1 MCHITLTWRLYSPTS
16 MSGHGGDGDGDG
28 DGDGVTAANGE
39 TAVWRRRINICKH
52 DHVNEVSRYF

>member
-28 DGDGVTAANGE
+28 VTAANGE
-39 TAVWRRRINICKH
+39 TAMWKRRINICKH
-52 DHVNEVSRYF
+52 DHFNEASRYF

>member
-1 MCHITLTWRLYSPTS
+1 
-16 MSGHGGDGDGDG
+16 MSGHGGDGDDDG